1 MFLLTA
7 ADVADEDVEGMG
19 LSTAEDGVDDVV
31 EVVDDTRMQLLE
43 GIVDVAASGGIRR
56 LGW

>member
-1 MFLLTA
+1 MLPA

-43 GIVDVAASGGIRR
+43 GIVDVAASGDIRR

>member
-1 MFLLTA
+1 MLPA

-19 LSTAEDGVDDVV
+19 LSTAEDGVDGVV

-43 GIVDVAASGGIRR
+43 GIVDVAASGDIRR